1 MAKNIEITVVIPV
14 YKRTHFLHKAIKSV
28 LEQTYS
34 NFEIIVV
41 DDNSNSSISNTIKG
55 IVKNFNDS
63 RIRYVGHGINR
74 GVSAA
79 RNTGIRASNSKYL
92 AFLDSDDEWFPDKL
106 NEQIK
111 IFKNESK
118 KLGAVYCG
126 VTYID
131 KKGNNINTEWIP
143 ENKGNIYE
151 DLLFKNCVGSC
162 SYVMVKK
169 ECFDR
174 VGLFDKNFPVCQDLD
189 MWIRVAK
196 DYNFS
201 FAKKSLVRFRI
212 HPEQQTKNH
221 DLMIADINRI
231 QVKYVNELKKRP
243 YSYSRRYFFIGN
255 MLCHLGRMREGQ
267 SYLLKAISI
276 YPICIKYYIY
286 LFSSLFEAKGYKFF
300 FNINQVL
307 KKIKSKYINKIEI

>member
-1 MAKNIEITVVIPV
+1 MDKSIEISVVIPV
-14 YKRTHFLHKAIKSV
+14 HKRTYFLQKAIKSV

-41 DDNSNSSISNTIKG
+41 DDNSNSTISNLIKG

-63 RIRYVGHGINR
+63 RIRYIDHGINR

-79 RNTGIRASNSKYL
+79 RNTGIRSSNGKYI
-92 AFLDSDDEWFPDKL
+92 AFLDSDDEWFPEKL
-106 NEQIK
+106 EKQIK
-111 IFKNESK
+111 IFKNESN

-131 KKGNNINTEWIP
+131 EKSNSINKELIP
-143 ENKGNIYE
+143 PDKKGNIYE
-151 DLLFKNCVGSC
+151 DLLYKNCVGGC
-162 SYVMVKK
+162 SSVMVKK
-169 ECFDR
+169 ECFNR
-174 VGLFDKNFPVCQDLD
+174 VGVFDEKFPVCQDLD
-189 MWIRVAK
+189 MWIRIAK
-196 DYNFS
+196 CYRFS
-201 FAKKSLVRFRI
+201 FVKSYLVKYRI
-212 HPEQQTKNH
+212 HPEQQTKNY
-221 DLMIADINRI
+221 DLMILDINRI

-276 YPICIKYYIY
+276 YPFYIKYYIY
-286 LFSSLFEAKGYKFF
+286 LFSSLFSAKGYKFF
-300 FNINQVL
+300 FNIKQTL
-307 KKIKSKYINKIEI
+307 KKKKK